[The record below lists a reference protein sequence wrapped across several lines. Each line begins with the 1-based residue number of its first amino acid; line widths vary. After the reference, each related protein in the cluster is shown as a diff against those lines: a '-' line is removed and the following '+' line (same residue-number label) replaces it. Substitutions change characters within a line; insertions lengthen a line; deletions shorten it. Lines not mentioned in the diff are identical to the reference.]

1 MSIKDDVNYV
11 KQELSSDEKMLEGL
25 LKVEKVYK
33 KHKFKLLGFIAVI
46 IIAFGGSMVKEAM
59 GEARLNSAN
68 EALLTLQKNPNDSV
82 ALETLKA
89 KNQPLYELYL
99 YSKAV
104 ENKDVEQ
111 LNKLSS
117 STNAM
122 IADLSKYHSATL
134 SNKVGYSKYY
144 DEFSKIQEA
153 FVALQEDKT
162 STAKDKLSFIEQ
174 KSPFYNLSL
183 LLKHQTIKVEE

>member
-33 KHKFKLLGFIAVI
+33 KHKLKLLGFVAI
-46 IIAFGGSMVKEAM
+46 IILGFGGNAIKNAM
-59 GEARLNSAN
+59 DEARLESAN
-68 EALLTLQKNPNDSV
+68 QALLSLQKNADDSA
-82 ALETLKA
+82 ALATLKA
-89 KNQPLYELYL
+89 KNPPLYELYL

-111 LNKLSS
+111 LNKLSGS
-117 STNAM
+117 KNAM

-134 SNKVGYSKYY
+134 ANKVGYSKYY
-144 DEFSKIQEA
+144 NEFSKIQEA
-153 FVALQEDKT
+153 YIALQKGKT

-174 KSPFYNLSL
+174 SSPFYNLSL